1 MRLKTWKNMWLILV
15 VLNNSEKSTKNPEF
29 NTLSIEQEEKY
40 EDNNAFIQ
48 EREIRAASKQFLSD
62 LIMYNR

>member
-1 MRLKTWKNMWLILV
+1 MWLILV
-15 VLNNSEKSTKNPEF
+15 ILNNSEKSTKNPEF